1 MKILQYMRGHRLRAL
16 LAPLFKMAEAALE
29 LLVPLVVRDL
39 IDRGIGKNDT
49 AFILRSAGLL
59 ALFAVVGLAFSVTA
73 QYFAARSAVGLAA
86 RLRSVLF
93 RQVGRYSY
101 AQIDAAGTSALI
113 TRMTGDV
120 ERVQNGVNLAL
131 RLLLRSPFVVFGA
144 VIMAFTVDAGSAWTF
159 AVTVPLLGLVV
170 ACLMRANM
178 PLFRAA
184 QQRLDSVL
192 AAVRENLNG
201 ARVLRAFGKEAEEK
215 RAFTEKNSAL
225 TAANRRAGAV
235 SALMNPLTYVILNL
249 GIAALIC
256 TGAVRVERGALTQG
270 AVVAL
275 YNYMSQIL
283 AELIKLANLIVS
295 ISRAMASAKRI
306 EEVLDVEAGLPAP
319 ETAAAPD
326 LSAPAVEFRNVSFS
340 YGENAAPS
348 LENISFSA
356 GAGTRLGIVGST
368 GAGKSTLAQLI
379 PRFYDASA
387 GCVRV
392 FGRDV
397 REYAPETLR
406 QLISVVPQKALL
418 FSGTVR
424 ENLRWGDP
432 AADDETLLRAVKNA
446 AAEDVLAGKPGGLD
460 EPVLQG
466 GKNFSGGQRQR
477 LTIARALV
485 KSAPI
490 LILDD
495 AASALDYA
503 TERRLKENLAA
514 LPEKPCVITVS
525 QRASG
530 VRDCDL
536 ILVLEDGVLS
546 GIGSHETLL
555 RENAVYAEICHAAE
569 GGSDDGKA

>member
-1 MKILQYMRGHRLRAL
+1 MNLLSYMRGHRLRAL
-16 LAPLFKMAEAALE
+16 LAPFFKMAEAALE

-39 IDRGIGKNDT
+39 IDRGIGGGDT
-49 AFILRSAGLL
+49 AFVLRSAGLL
-59 ALFAVVGLAFSVTA
+59 ALFAAAGLAFSITA
-73 QYFAARSAVGLAA
+73 QYFAAESAVGLAA

-93 RQVGRYSY
+93 RQVGRLSY
-101 AQIDAAGTSALI
+101 AQIDDVGVSALI

-144 VIMAFTVDAGSAWTF
+144 VVMAFTVDAGSAWTF

-178 PLFRAA
+178 PLFRFA
-184 QQRLDSVL
+184 QQKLDSAL
-192 AAVRENLNG
+192 GAVRENLSG
-201 ARVLRAFGKEAEEK
+201 VRVLRAFGKEAEER
-215 RAFTEKNSAL
+215 RAFTEKNNAL

-235 SALMNPLTYVILNL
+235 SALTNPLTYVILNL
-249 GIAALIC
+249 GIAALIY

-283 AELIKLANLIVS
+283 VELIKLANLIVS

-306 EEVLDVEAGLPAP
+306 EEVLDIEAGLPVP
-319 ETAAAPD
+319 ETGVAPD

-340 YGENAAPS
+340 YGQNAAPS
-348 LENISFSA
+348 LENVSFA
-356 GAGTRLGIVGST
+356 VGAGMRLGVVGST

-379 PRFYDASA
+379 PRFYEASA
-387 GCVRV
+387 GSVRV
-392 FGRDV
+392 FGHDV

-406 QLISVVPQKALL
+406 RLISVVPQKALL
-418 FSGTVR
+418 FTGTVR
-424 ENLRWGDP
+424 DNLRWGGDS
-432 AADDETLLRAVKNA
+432 ADDETLLRAVKNA
-446 AAEDVLAGKPGGLD
+446 AAEDVLAGKQGGLD

-466 GKNFSGGQRQR
+466 GRNFSGGQRQR
-477 LTIARALV
+477 LTVARALV
-485 KSAPI
+485 KAAPI

-503 TERRLKENLAA
+503 TERRLKENLSA

-536 ILVLEDGVLS
+536 ILVLEDGALT
-546 GIGSHETLL
+546 GLGTHDTLIK
-555 RENAVYAEICHAAE
+555 ENAVYAEICRAAE
-569 GGSDDGKA
+569 GGDADGKA